1 MLPATR
7 EGNTNKEAL
16 ATLVR
21 QKATLRAEAE
31 EWIDLLCELHWD
43 LRSHLQTRPPTLRE
57 VTTAGPIL

>member
-31 EWIDLLCELHWD
+31 EWIDLLCELH
-43 LRSHLQTRPPTLRE
+43 SGPSIAPTNPPPTPSE
-57 VTTAGPIL
+57 VTTAASI